1 MEGTKGHI
9 KECTIINR
17 HQKEQRVETFFCD
30 MWLIWE
36 APHCNIWVNVLRD
49 YCSILD
55 PNIDNI
61 NAQLYA
67 LMNQI
72 LNKLVENWEYVGY
85 DLSYKESKA
94 HMNVYLKNK
103 RHGLKLLIDA
113 SAPRPNECVEEH
125 WEGMKHIIAS

>member
-1 MEGTKGHI
+1 M
-9 KECTIINR
+9 
-17 HQKEQRVETFFCD
+17 
-30 MWLIWE
+30 L
-36 APHCNIWVNVLRD
+36 CN
-49 YCSILD
+49 YCSILN
-55 PNIDNI
+55 PNINNI
-61 NAQLYA
+61 NALLHA

-72 LNKLVENWEYVGY
+72 LNKLAENWEYV

-103 RHGLKLLIDA
+103 RHGLKLLIEA